1 MENSYGPEI
10 IFSYQVPVTL
20 TFDLLTPKSIG
31 VIHDTCR
38 ICVLVFMKIG
48 VTGKRLLSGN
58 QFQFSMSC
66 DLDLWPFDPKSIGV
80 QVDGHGDSSN
90 PT

>member
-10 IFSYQVPVTL
+10 IISYQGPMTL
-20 TFDLLTPKSIG
+20 TFSTEI
-31 VIHDTCR
+31 
-38 ICVLVFMKIG
+38 
-48 VTGKRLLSGN
+48 
-58 QFQFSMSC
+58 
-66 DLDLWPFDPKSIGV
+66 IGV